1 MKTETW
7 TGAILMNS
15 ELGAG
20 SAVMILPIPGKSVTI
35 TNNQKQE
42 RIFVSIFWRH
52 SNTYSFEDSMFVSPT
67 NLGAYS
73 QNSNISHHLS
83 ATLTVS
89 PSENLI

>member
-20 SAVMILPIPGKSVTI
+20 SAVMILPIPGKSVTY
-35 TNNQKQE
+35 NQKQE